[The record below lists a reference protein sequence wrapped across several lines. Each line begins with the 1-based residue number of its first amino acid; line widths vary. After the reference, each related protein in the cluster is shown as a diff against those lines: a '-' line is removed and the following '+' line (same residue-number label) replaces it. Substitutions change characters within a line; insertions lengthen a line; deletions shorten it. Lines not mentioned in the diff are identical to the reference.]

1 MKKALIS
8 LAILLFTFGCEDKE
22 DDSFSI
28 VGKWQKANK
37 IESTGEWQSGGDIY
51 DLKEG
56 GSGIYYDEGDLED
69 PQAISYSYDESIM
82 LLKITRSSNEVF
94 EYFITI
100 ESNDIIFWGEQPMK
114 RI

>member
-1 MKKALIS
+1 MKIIILFALFA
-8 LAILLFTFGCEDKE
+8 LFGCEDKE
-22 DDSFSI
+22 EDSFSI

-82 LLKITRSSNEVF
+82 LLKITRSSNEVL

-100 ESNDIIFWGEQPMK
+100 ESNDIIFWGDRAMK

>member
-1 MKKALIS
+1 MKI
-8 LAILLFTFGCEDKE
+8 IILFTLFALFGCEDKE

-100 ESNDIIFWGEQPMK
+100 ESNDIIFWGDRAMK

>member
-1 MKKALIS
+1 MKRLLLIV
-8 LAILLFTFGCEDKE
+8 LPLLLILGCEDKE

-28 VGKWQKANK
+28 VGKWQKASK
-37 IESTGEWQSGGDIY
+37 IESTGEWQCGGDIY

-56 GSGIYYDEGDLED
+56 ESGIYYDEGDLED
-69 PQAISYSYDESIM
+69 PQAISWSYDESIM

-100 ESNDIIFWGEQPMK
+100 ESNDIIFWGEQAMK